1 MTTTTVP
8 TQDAR
13 PGSGNDGA
21 GKDATPTRSTST
33 TGGPT
38 GTDPLTGERR
48 RRNVNPKRVAGYAVL
63 ILFAI
68 IYLYPFL
75 IQIATSFK
83 SDPEAAS
90 HPLSLIPNPFD
101 LSAWKR
107 MFGLTSDTSVPITT
121 WLGNSLL
128 VTLVITTSRV
138 FLDSLAGYALSRL
151 HFKGRRLMFAVLLA
165 VMSVPGVVLLVPK
178 FLIVT
183 YLGIFDTYTA
193 MLLPLLVDA
202 AGIFIMKQF
211 FDSVSVSIEE
221 AARMDGASVFR
232 TFWSVVLPMARPS
245 LITLTILSFQGSWNE
260 FTHFLVVTQSPE
272 LRTMITGLASLT
284 SGELGS
290 GTQFPLKMGAA
301 LLTTI
306 PVAVIFFA
314 FQRHFIRGG
323 NEGGE
328 KG

>member
-1 MTTTTVP
+1 MTTTAVTKP
-8 TQDAR
+8 TDHTSES
-13 PGSGNDGA
+13 PPEVA
-21 GKDATPTRSTST
+21 G
-33 TGGPT
+33 
-38 GTDPLTGERR
+38 RR
-48 RRNVNPKRVAGYAVL
+48 VRRANPKRIIGYGVLVIFAV
-63 ILFAI
+63 

-75 IQIATSFK
+75 IQIATSLK
-83 SDPEAAS
+83 SDPDSIAR
-90 HPLSLIPNPFD
+90 PLSLIPNPFD
-101 LSAWKR
+101 LGAWKR
-107 MFGLTSDTSVPITT
+107 MFGLTSDTSVPIMT

-128 VTLVITTSRV
+128 VTVVITASRV

-151 HFKGRRLMFAVLLA
+151 HFRGRGFMFLALLA

-178 FLIVT
+178 FLIVN

-193 MLLPLLVDA
+193 MILPLLVDA

-211 FDSVSVSIEE
+211 FDSVSISIEE

-260 FTHFLVVTQSPE
+260 FSHFLVVTQSPQ
-272 LRTMITGLASLT
+272 LKTMVTGLASLT

-290 GTQFPLKMGAA
+290 GSQFPLKMGAA

-306 PVAVIFFA
+306 PVALIFFA
-314 FQRHFIRGG
+314 FQRHFVRGA
-323 NEGGE
+323 NEGAE

>member
-1 MTTTTVP
+1 MTTTTVGRN
-8 TQDAR
+8 DAAPEVVGR
-13 PGSGNDGA
+13 RVRNA
-21 GKDATPTRSTST
+21 G
-33 TGGPT
+33 
-38 GTDPLTGERR
+38 
-48 RRNVNPKRVAGYAVL
+48 PKKLAGYAVL
-63 ILFAI
+63 VLFAI

-75 IQIATSFK
+75 IQIATSLK
-83 SDPEAAS
+83 SDPQATA

-107 MFGLTSDTSVPITT
+107 MFGLTSDTSVPIMT
-121 WLGNSLL
+121 WLGNSVL
-128 VTLVITTSRV
+128 VTVVVTASRV

-151 HFKGRRLMFAVLLA
+151 HFKGRGALFAAVLA
-165 VMSVPGVVLLVPK
+165 VLSVPGVVLLVPK

-183 YLGIFDTYTA
+183 YLGIFDTYAA
-193 MLLPLLVDA
+193 MILPLLVDA

-232 TFWSVVLPMARPS
+232 TFWSVVLPMARPA

-260 FTHFLVVTQSPE
+260 FSHFLVVTQSPAHKT
-272 LRTMITGLASLT
+272 LITGLASLT
-284 SGELGS
+284 SGELGA

-306 PVAVIFFA
+306 PVALIFFA
-314 FQRHFIRGG
+314 FQRHFVRGA
-323 NEGGE
+323 NEGGV

>member
-1 MTTTTVP
+1 MTTTSVP
-8 TQDAR
+8 ADDPATEHVP
-13 PGSGNDGA
+13 PG
-21 GKDATPTRSTST
+21 TSPSAEQAN
-33 TGGPT
+33 GPRL
-38 GTDPLTGERR
+38 PLRGRR
-48 RRNVNPKRVAGYAVL
+48 AHHVNPKKLIGYTVL
-63 ILFAI
+63 IVFAT
-68 IYLYPFL
+68 IYLYPFA

-83 SDPEAAS
+83 SDPQATA

-101 LSAWKR
+101 LGAWKR
-107 MFGLTSDTSVPITT
+107 MFGLTSDTSVPIMT
-121 WLGNSLL
+121 WLGNSVL
-128 VTLVITTSRV
+128 VTVIITTSRV

-151 HFKGRRLMFAVLLA
+151 HFRGRNVMFMALLA

-183 YLGIFDTYTA
+183 YLGIYDTYTA
-193 MLLPLLVDA
+193 MILPLMVDA

-260 FTHFLVVTQSPE
+260 FSHFLVVTQSPG
-272 LRTMITGLASLT
+272 LKTMVTGLAGLA
-284 SGELGS
+284 SGELGA

-306 PVAVIFFA
+306 PVALLFFA
-314 FQRHFIRGG
+314 FQRYFVRGA
-323 NEGGE
+323 NEGAE